1 MNVAAASTASHAG
14 STGGKLASIEGARA
28 LAAIVVVLMHAA
40 NFMRVEHFSGHIGLG
55 RIFDF
60 GYVGVD
66 FFFVLSGFIITYVH
80 FSELGAPARLP
91 RYLWRRFSRIFPIYW
106 AVLLL
111 YVGVTW
117 LGRAALGKDAA
128 PEIAGFGD
136 VLSTVFLYIG
146 AGEPKYVGV
155 AWSLQYEVMFYTAFA
170 VLFAGRRLGAVI
182 FATWGGLIL
191 AQTLGMPG
199 LDLPLNL
206 GNAHCL
212 QFLLGV
218 GVGVL
223 ARKHRI
229 VASNRLF
236 AAVLLLVPMAVLFEL
251 YGPFGRHAAE
261 GRIALGLA
269 SAALIFCLLGF
280 ENRGAIR
287 TPGWLA
293 SMGSVSY
300 SIYLGHPLFINL
312 SYMVLLKLG
321 LYHALPEVAVFAL
334 AVGVAL
340 TVTISIGRMIEL
352 PLVSLM
358 RNVWRRPR
366 VAGVLP

>member
-1 MNVAAASTASHAG
+1 MNSSATSTTSRTGGA
-14 STGGKLASIEGARA
+14 GGKLASIEGARA

-80 FSELGAPARLP
+80 FAELGQPARLP

-106 AVLLL
+106 AILLL
-111 YVGVTW
+111 YVGLTL
-117 LGRAALGKDAA
+117 LGRFALGKDAA
-128 PEIAGFGD
+128 SDIATVGD

-170 VLFAGRRLGAVI
+170 FLFLGRRLGPVVFVI
-182 FATWGGLIL
+182 WGVLIL
-191 AQTLGMPG
+191 GQTLGMPG

-218 GVGVL
+218 GVGAL
-223 ARKHRI
+223 ARTHEI
-229 VASNRLF
+229 VASNRLLLI
-236 AAVLLLVPMAVLFEL
+236 VLLVMPIAVLFEL

-269 SAALIFCLLGF
+269 SAALIFCLVGL
-280 ENRGAIR
+280 ENHGAIR

-293 SMGSVSY
+293 DMGSVSY

-312 SYMVLLKLG
+312 SYMILLKLG
-321 LYHALPEVAVFAL
+321 LYHALPELGVFIF

-340 TVTISIGRMIEL
+340 AITVLIGRGIEL
-352 PLVSLM
+352 PLVLVM
-358 RNVWRRPR
+358 RNAGRRPR

>member
-1 MNVAAASTASHAG
+1 MMSAATSTASPAG
-14 STGGKLASIEGARA
+14 GAGGKLASIEGARA

-80 FSELGAPARLP
+80 FSELGEPARLP

-111 YVGVTW
+111 YVGITW
-117 LGRAALGKDAA
+117 LGRVALGKDAA
-128 PEIAGFGD
+128 QEIASFGD
-136 VLSTVFLYIG
+136 ILSTVFLYIG

-170 VLFAGRRLGAVI
+170 VMFFGRRLGAVV
-182 FATWGGLIL
+182 FAAWAGLVL
-191 AQTLGMPG
+191 GQTLGMP

-218 GVGVL
+218 GVGML
-223 ARKHRI
+223 ARKYRI
-229 VASNRLF
+229 AASNRLF
-236 AAVLLLVPMAVLFEL
+236 AVVLLLVPMAVLFEL

-269 SAALIFCLLGF
+269 SAALIFCLVGF
-280 ENRGAIR
+280 ENHGAIR

-312 SYMVLLKLG
+312 SYMILLKLG
-321 LYHALPEVAVFAL
+321 LYHALPEVAVFAC

-340 TVTISIGRMIEL
+340 ALTVLIGRTIEL

-366 VAGVLP
+366 IAGVLP